1 MRRSR
6 RTNTRHARSRY
17 LKLLGK
23 WLGGLVVGIAV
34 IVLILGILVPY
45 SFGGKW
51 LRVMS
56 GSMMPVLEPN
66 GLVLTWP
73 VDTDSIKTGDIIV
86 YHPSTDSDAIVAHR
100 VIEVIN
106 GESLSFQTK
115 GDANEEPDGY
125 TVGADEIVGEVHFH
139 IAGLGRTVDNM
150 RDFVTGSFGFMLLL
164 GLPGALIIA
173 IEIRNMYFSFDRQKR
188 REQRW
193 KEMEKKR
200 MKRRERTRK
209 SWDSLWE
216 TAGLR

>member
-6 RTNTRHARSRY
+6 GNNPGYTRARFW
-17 LKLLGK
+17 KLLGK
-23 WLGGLVVGIAV
+23 WLGGLVLGVAV
-34 IVLILGILVPY
+34 ITLILGVLVPY

-56 GSMMPVLEPN
+56 GSMMPELEPN

-73 VDTDSIKTGDIIV
+73 VGADSIETGDIIV
-86 YHPSTDSDAIVAHR
+86 YCPSTDSDAIVAHR
-100 VIEVIN
+100 VIEVID
-106 GESLSFQTK
+106 GETLSFQTK

-125 TVGADEIVGEVHFH
+125 TVMANDVVGEVHFH
-139 IAGLGRTVDNM
+139 IAGLGRTVDRI
-150 RDFVTGSFGFMLLL
+150 RDFTTGSFGFILLL

-173 IEIRNMYFSFDRQKR
+173 IEIRNMYFSLDPQKR

-193 KEMEKKR
+193 IEMEKKR

-209 SWDSLWE
+209 SWNPLWE
-216 TAGLR
+216 TSGLK